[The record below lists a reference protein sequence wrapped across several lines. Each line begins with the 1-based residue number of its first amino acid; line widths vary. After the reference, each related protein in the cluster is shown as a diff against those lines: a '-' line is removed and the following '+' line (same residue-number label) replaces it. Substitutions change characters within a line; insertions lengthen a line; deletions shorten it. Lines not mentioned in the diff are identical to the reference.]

1 LFVANA
7 LVFKKRREK
16 CLFYQELERVLQ
28 QVKTADFQRIYEM
41 ISSNSLY
48 DLSILMIQATR
59 TVFNKHIKMAILPR
73 IKIHNIRHINNTWLL
88 DENQSIFAADIIT
101 KRLGRSSL
109 KVILDNYYHSNPAVE
124 ESIVEKIKI

>member
-1 LFVANA
+1 
-7 LVFKKRREK
+7 
-16 CLFYQELERVLQ
+16 
-28 QVKTADFQRIYEM
+28 
-41 ISSNSLY
+41 
-48 DLSILMIQATR
+48 MIQATR

-109 KVILDNYYHSNPAVE
+109 KVILDAYYHSNPAVE